1 MSKTT
6 SEVITCKA
14 AVCWGLGK
22 PFTIEDIEVEPPMSS
37 EVRIKMLCSSLCHTD
52 ILYWTEPLFGIFP
65 RVLGHEGVGVVES
78 IGEGVIDLKEGDLV
92 IPTYLG
98 ECRECEN
105 CISGRSNLCHKYH
118 VQIDGL
124 MLDGTS
130 RMSIKGQKLFHMFSC
145 STWSEYT
152 VVNAN
157 YIVKFDPRLQLKHA
171 SLLSCGFST
180 GYGGAW
186 KEAKI
191 EKGSSVAVFGLG
203 AVGLGVVA
211 GARIMGASKIIGVD
225 LNEWKKEK
233 GEVFGMTD
241 FINPAKYDKPL
252 SELIKEITAGMG
264 VDYCFECT
272 GAQPLLNEAI
282 LSSKI
287 GKGIM
292 ILIGTTLQ
300 TSNTIN
306 PFQLI
311 FGRTIKGSIFGGL
324 KPQSDFPVIIE
335 KNINAEFELDA
346 LMTHEIQLDDIN
358 RALYEVA
365 KQPDCIKVII
375 QMSKDV

>member
-1 MSKTT
+1 
-6 SEVITCKA
+6 IA
-14 AVCWGLGK
+14 AVCWGVGK
-22 PFTIEDIEVEPPMSS
+22 PFIVEDIKVEPPKLS
-37 EVRIKMLCSSLCHTD
+37 EVRIKMLFSSLCHTD
-52 ILYWTEPLFGIFP
+52 IVTWKNPLLRIFP

-118 VQIDGL
+118 
-124 MLDGTS
+124 
-130 RMSIKGQKLFHMFSC
+130 C

-186 KEAKI
+186 KESKI

-203 AVGLGVVA
+203 AVGLGAVE

-241 FINPAKYDKPL
+241 FINPTKSDKPL

-272 GAQPLLNEAI
+272 GAEPLLNEAI

-287 GKGIM
+287 GKGIT
-292 ILIGTTLQ
+292 ILIGVSLQ

-306 PFQLI
+306 SSQLI
-311 FGRTIKGSIFGGL
+311 FGRTVKGSIFGGL

-335 KNINAEFELDA
+335 KNINKEFKLDA

-358 RALYEVA
+358 RALNKVA

-375 QMSKDV
+375 QMSKSV